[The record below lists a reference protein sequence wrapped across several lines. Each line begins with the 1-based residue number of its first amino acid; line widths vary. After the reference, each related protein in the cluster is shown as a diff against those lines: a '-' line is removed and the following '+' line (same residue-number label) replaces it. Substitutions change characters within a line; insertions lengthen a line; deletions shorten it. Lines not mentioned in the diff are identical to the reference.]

1 MDKSAILYFDFDRL
15 DISLGPLSFG
25 FDLPANEERV
35 GKKRPFFIWLHAD
48 EDIAIGRG
56 RGGGIAVW
64 KKVDKSYRE
73 DEESTCD
80 CDCIVQEKNIFRE
93 LLSVIRVPPQNGDLV
108 GWGG

>member
-64 KKVDKSYRE
+64 GTSSYGGTGASGWRNDQQPKKERG
-73 DEESTCD
+73 
-80 CDCIVQEKNIFRE
+80 
-93 LLSVIRVPPQNGDLV
+93 L
-108 GWGG
+108 